1 MKPDDIVVMFAHPK
15 DAQVILEND
24 EIMSDSLVIS
34 TLFPEGEVMIVPRDE
49 FMNWLIGAGDERN
62 V

>member
-1 MKPDDIVVMFAHPK
+1 MNPNEIAVMFAHPR

-24 EIMSDSLVIS
+24 NVMSDTLVIS
-34 TLFPEGEVMIVPRDE
+34 TLFPEGEVVIAPRDE
-49 FMNWLIGAGDERN
+49 FLKWLAGESNGED